1 MIADMKSDS
10 IDANGAGRPMH
21 PVLKNVLVFVI
32 GALVG
37 ALCIFIFVT
46 LHPPLQPQTSFCPQV
61 PAALAPLGGVTAPAR
76 PVSTPPTAGIAAPPV
91 TAAQPMASAAAIA
104 ESTTAQSAT
113 STTASTQASASPSIP
128 TERPTSALLIPVA
141 GIKASQLTDTY
152 TDARSGGRVHDAIDI
167 MAPRGSQVIAADDGK
182 VAKLFYSKFGGI
194 TLYQFDPTEKFVY
207 YYAHMDSYAPG
218 MIEGKQL
225 HRGDL
230 VGFVGST
237 GDASATA
244 PHLHFAIS
252 VLGPEKHWWQATAI
266 NPYPLLSGR

>member
-1 MIADMKSDS
+1 MKTESAGMKSDT
-10 IDANGAGRPMH
+10 IDSNGAGRPMH
-21 PVLKNVLVFVI
+21 PLLKNVLVFVI

-46 LHPPLQPQTSFCPQV
+46 LHPLLPPQTSVCPQV
-61 PAALAPLGGVTAPAR
+61 PTAIAPLGSVAAPAR
-76 PVSTPPTAGIAAPPV
+76 PVSSLPTAGIASPSV
-91 TAAQPMASAAAIA
+91 NAAQPMASAAPIA
-104 ESTTAQSAT
+104 ESTTPQ
-113 STTASTQASASPSIP
+113 STTPTLIP

-152 TDARSGGRVHDAIDI
+152 TDARSGGRAHDAIDI
-167 MAPRGSQVIAADDGK
+167 MAPRGTQVIAADDGK
-182 VAKLFYSKFGGI
+182 VAKLFYSKLGGI

-218 MIEGKQL
+218 IIEGKQL
-225 HRGDL
+225 RRGDL

>member
-1 MIADMKSDS
+1 MKSDT
-10 IDANGAGRPMH
+10 IDSNGAGRPMH
-21 PVLKNVLVFVI
+21 PALKNVLVFVI

-46 LHPPLQPQTSFCPQV
+46 LHPPLQPQTSLCPQV
-61 PAALAPLGGVTAPAR
+61 PAAVVPLGGIAAPAR
-76 PVSTPPTAGIAAPPV
+76 PVSPPTAGIATPPM
-91 TAAQPMASAAAIA
+91 TTTQPVAAAIF
-104 ESTTAQSAT
+104 EPTTSQSAT
-113 STTASTQASASPSIP
+113 PTTASIQALASPSIP
-128 TERPTSALLIPVA
+128 TERPTSTLLIPVA

-167 MAPRGSQVIAADDGK
+167 MAPRGTQVIAADDGK
-182 VAKLFYSKFGGI
+182 VAKLFYSKLGGI

-207 YYAHMDSYAPG
+207 YYAHMDGYAPG
-218 MIEGKQL
+218 IIEGKQL
-225 HRGDL
+225 RRGDL